1 MNWSLE
7 QLQERLKSNP
17 ALKCKGLNDFTEV
30 SKMAGT
36 ILKPSVKGG
45 WRDDLQRYFRSSW
58 EANYARYLNFIGEP
72 WEYEA
77 KEWEFP
83 VKRGNRYYK
92 CDFYLPRLHEYH
104 EVKGWMDKGSQTK
117 LKRMAKYYPEVK
129 IKVICKEEYQAISKS
144 KALIPYWE

>member
-1 MNWSLE
+1 MNWTLE

-17 ALKCKGLNDFTEV
+17 ALKCKGIDHIEQPHEMV
-30 SKMAGT
+30 
-36 ILKPSVKGG
+36 LKPTIKSG

-72 WEYEA
+72 WKYES

-83 VKRGNRYYK
+83 VKRGNRFYK
-92 CDFYLPRLHEYH
+92 CDFYLPKLDEYH
-104 EVKGWMDKGSQTK
+104 EIKGWMDKSSQTK

-129 IKVICKEEYQAISKS
+129 IRVISKEEYQAISKA
-144 KALIPYWE
+144 KALIPNWE